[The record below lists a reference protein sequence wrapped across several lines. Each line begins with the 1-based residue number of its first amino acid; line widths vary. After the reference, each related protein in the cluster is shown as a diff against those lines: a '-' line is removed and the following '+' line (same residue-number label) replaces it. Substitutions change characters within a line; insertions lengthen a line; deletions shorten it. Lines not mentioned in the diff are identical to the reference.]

1 MEISSL
7 AVSSLV
13 SFIFRLTVCS
23 AKREIE
29 KNRRVLYPFCIS
41 VLPNVLLLLYPSV
54 TNCMATIDPH
64 LTFLWIVLYTSL
76 NYSIY
81 SILSYIR
88 KDKYCPA
95 TTPTPPVSRS
105 GYPPWILKWA
115 GPESSGRIPS
125 S

>member
-29 KNRRVLYPFCIS
+29 KNCRVLYPFCIP
-41 VLPNVLLLLYPSV
+41 VLPTVLLLLYPSV
-54 TNCMATIDPH
+54 THCMATIDPH
-64 LTFLWIVLYTSL
+64 LTFLWIVLYTRL

-88 KDKYCPA
+88 KDKYRPA